1 MDFPDFK
8 REQIALQQVFRNLPT
23 WAGNAALN
31 LFKDSWRR
39 QGFIDQRFERWPKRR
54 NDADGKGRAVLMQ
67 SGALRRSL
75 RLRTGDTWFEI
86 STDVPYAR
94 AHNEGETIEQ
104 TVTPRQRRFFWAM
117 HAKARRT
124 GDGPQ
129 AAMWR
134 AFALSQKLTIKMP
147 KRQFMGRSRLLER
160 RIGMHVERAV
170 EAALSRG
177 DRDLIGG

>member
-8 REQIALQQVFRNLPT
+8 KEQIALESLFKNLPV

-31 LFKDSWRR
+31 FFKDSWRR
-39 QGFIDQRFERWPKRR
+39 QGFIDSRFERWPKRR
-54 NDADGKGRAVLMQ
+54 NDRDGKGRAILVS

-75 RLRTGDTWFEI
+75 RLRTGGTWFEI
-86 STDVPYAR
+86 YTDVPYAK

-124 GDGPQ
+124 GDTAG
-129 AAMWR
+129 ADLWR
-134 AFALSQKLTIKMP
+134 AFALSKKLTIKMP
-147 KRQFMGRSRLLER
+147 KRKFMGRSRLLER
-160 RIGMHVERAV
+160 RIGAHVERGLL
-170 EAALSRG
+170 AALR
-177 DRDLIGG
+177 